1 MIHIFSKRDKPNH
14 NLIQSSTATKMK
26 QADLMESVF
35 DFDSLNDYEMTI
47 LSPNIWRMLKR
58 DKGDTPKPH
67 SEILKPVTKE
77 EYYEDTDQY
86 RRYRD
91 ISTILIIRG
100 EFQNA
105 KKYEILSNTDFVKNF
120 ESIPRDVFSTNEY
133 EYYEW
138 RKKNP

>member
-1 MIHIFSKRDKPNH
+1 
-14 NLIQSSTATKMK
+14 MK
-26 QADLMESVF
+26 QEDLMESVF

-58 DKGDTPKPH
+58 DRGDTPTPH